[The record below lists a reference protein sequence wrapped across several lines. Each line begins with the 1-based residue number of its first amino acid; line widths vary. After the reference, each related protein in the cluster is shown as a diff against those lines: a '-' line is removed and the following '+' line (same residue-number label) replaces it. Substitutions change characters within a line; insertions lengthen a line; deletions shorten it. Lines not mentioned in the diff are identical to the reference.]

1 MKEKLDSR
9 THLDPGF
16 TGNDR
21 SGLSIAPLVPRHRPG
36 DVNHTG
42 ELAIQLDEPPARG
55 RPARSVESS
64 L

>member
-1 MKEKLDSR
+1 MIDLVFQLRLFSSSVF
-9 THLDPGF
+9 L
-16 TGNDR
+16 
-21 SGLSIAPLVPRHRPG
+21 PLVPRHRPG

-55 RPARSVESS
+55 RPVRSVESS